1 MLLTNQIF
9 LCRNATH
16 YIFHQA
22 LHTVSTPWNMFTRSL
37 ATLVLVYLVPCLCKV
52 YEDVAQLPGLSYDF
66 VIVGGGTAGNVVAN
80 RLTENPNFSV
90 LVLEAGVSNEGVI
103 DSIVPFLVE
112 DLLQPN
118 IYEWNYTTVPQPGL
132 NGRNVGNPRAHILGG
147 CSAHN
152 GMVYTRGSRDDYNRF
167 ATITGDAGWSW
178 DRLLP
183 YFFKNEKWTPPVDH
197 HDTRGE
203 YDPAVHST
211 TGINSVS
218 LSALNWPI
226 FSQHVI
232 ESTKEL
238 PDEWPFLLDMNSGTP
253 LGLGWL
259 QSTIGGGMRSTSAT
273 SYLGPEFIDR
283 NNLHVLLH
291 AQASKLVN
299 PSSVDG
305 KLTFGGI
312 QFAQGSNGTF
322 FTAKAAKEII
332 LSAGSV
338 GTPNILMHSGIGDQ
352 QALADLGISTLLDLP
367 SVGQNATDQPVFG
380 ADWTVNSNQTLD
392 SITQN
397 TTLFDEA
404 FAQWNRSHT
413 GPFSS
418 GGTTHIAWL
427 RLDPQILAANNITDP
442 SPGPH
447 SPQIEVAFT
456 PGSFGTPPGSHGVS
470 AGIAVLNPISRGSV
484 TINSTNPFDSPIID
498 VGFLQSEVDVF
509 IGREAIKKVLG
520 LFQAPTWQD
529 YIIAPIVDLA
539 NLSDDDLDQ
548 YIRNTAGSAF
558 HLVGTAAMS
567 AQDAGYGVVDP
578 DLLVK
583 GASGLR
589 IVDASVFPFVVSGH
603 TQAATYVIAERGADL
618 VKEAWE

>member
-1 MLLTNQIF
+1 MF
-9 LCRNATH
+9 
-16 YIFHQA
+16 A
-22 LHTVSTPWNMFTRSL
+22 LAL
-37 ATLVLVYLVPCLCKV
+37 ATLVYFVPCLGKI

-103 DSIVPFLVE
+103 DSTVPFLNG

-132 NGRNVGNPRAHILGG
+132 NGRNIANLRAHILGG

-152 GMVYTRGSRDDYNRF
+152 GMVYTRGSTDDYDRF
-167 ATITGDAGWSW
+167 AAVTGDSGWSW

-197 HDTRGE
+197 HDTRGQ

-238 PDEWPFLLDMNSGTP
+238 PDEWPFLLDMNSGKP

-259 QSTIGGGMRSTSAT
+259 QSTIGGGMRSSSAT
-273 SYLGPEFIDR
+273 SYLGLEFMR
-283 NNLHVLLH
+283 RENLHVLLH
-291 AQASKLVN
+291 AQVSKLVG
-299 PSSVDG
+299 PTYLDG
-305 KLTFGGI
+305 KLTFGGV
-312 QFAQGSNGTF
+312 QFAQGSTLFVAN
-322 FTAKAAKEII
+322 AAKEII

-338 GTPNILMHSGIGDQ
+338 GTPSILMHSGIGDKA
-352 QALADLGISTLLDLP
+352 ALADLEISTVLNLP

-380 ADWTVNSNQTLD
+380 AAWFVNSTQTLE
-392 SITQN
+392 SL
-397 TTLFDEA
+397 TLNETRFNRA
-404 FAQWNRSHT
+404 FGQWNRSHT
-413 GPFSS
+413 GPFSAQ
-418 GGTTHIAWL
+418 GATHIAWL
-427 RLDPQILAANNITDP
+427 QLDTKVFASSNFSNP
-442 SPGPH
+442 SPGQNSPH
-447 SPQIEVAFT
+447 IEVAFS
-456 PGSFGTPPGSHGVS
+456 PGDILGSVES
-470 AGIAVLNPISRGSV
+470 NSIAAGMVVLHPLSRGSV
-484 TINSTNPFDSPIID
+484 TINSSNPFDSPIID
-498 VGFLQSEVDVF
+498 VGFYTNDIDIFTARQAV
-509 IGREAIKKVLG
+509 KKLLRFV
-520 LFQAPTWQD
+520 QASTWRD
-529 YIIAPIVDLA
+529 YIIAPVVDLES
-539 NLSDDDLDQ
+539 LSEAGLDEH
-548 YIRNTAGSAF
+548 IRNTTVSAA

-567 AQDAGYGVVDP
+567 SKDAQYGVVNP

-583 GASGLR
+583 GASGIR
-589 IVDASVFPFVVSGH
+589 IIDASVFPFVVSGH

-618 VKEAWE
+618 VKAAWK